1 MIVNT
6 RGVLLDEGKMRIQAQ
21 LLEEPDLLFGRMG
34 RNPNPKFGLTEYGP
48 FDVSEQNGGVREI
61 QVGVIGTGQTI
72 EDCKTWLRFCEGEIE
87 AVEGKARQY
96 PRFPG
101 FNEAPPFHCRLKLH
115 QNSEQRLTAS
125 EVDSITGV
133 QDDESRFEKA
143 LDLLEK
149 KISLLLEFSNPDVIV
164 FALPDEIAET
174 CWSLGGEGLRRKRK
188 GLSRAERILLRIVE
202 RDRHSGQ
209 GNLFPEAFELEEDI
223 KPIYRDFRR
232 ALKARTMKRRC
243 PIQIGLSS
251 TWRDSA
257 SVQDA
262 ATRAWNFFV
271 ALYYKAN
278 GRPWNLAEMDDG
290 TCFVGVSFYQVA
302 TEKMNYMYTSLAQ
315 VFDRRGDGIVVRG
328 DKFDWDP
335 SNWGR
340 SPHLPRLAAESVLRK
355 ALDKYREVSL
365 TNPKRVVLHKSSKC
379 WPDELNGFMDAV
391 KDISQY
397 DFVAMYQR
405 GTRFFREGAYPP
417 LRGTLCQVGDCASY
431 LYTSGYTPNLGTY
444 PGPYVPE
451 PIEIVEHFGDSS
463 VQQLS
468 REILSLTKLNWNSAT
483 FSCGFPMTLFF
494 AREVGK
500 ILSEVSEADVP
511 FIQSSFRFY
520 M

>member
-1 MIVNT
+1 MIVSA
-6 RGVLLDEGKMRIQAQ
+6 RSSLLNEGKMRIQAQ
-21 LLEEPDLLFGRMG
+21 LLDEPDLLFGRMG
-34 RNPNPKFGLTEYGP
+34 RNPNPKFGLAEYGP
-48 FDVSEQNGGVREI
+48 FDVSEQSGGVREI

-72 EDCKTWLRFCEGEIE
+72 EDCKTWLRFCEREIE

-101 FNEAPPFHCRLKLH
+101 FNEAPPFHCCLKLH
-115 QNSEQRLTAS
+115 QNLEQRLTTS
-125 EVDSITGV
+125 EIDSITGV
-133 QDDESRFEKA
+133 ADDESRFDKA
-143 LDLLEK
+143 LDLFEK
-149 KISLLLEFSNPDVIV
+149 KMSLMLEFSNPDVIV
-164 FALPDEIAET
+164 LALPDEIADS
-174 CWSLGGEGLRRKRK
+174 CWSLGGERLRRRRK
-188 GLSRAERILLRIVE
+188 GLSRAERLLLRIIE
-202 RDRHSGQ
+202 RDRQSGQ
-209 GNLFPEAFELEEDI
+209 GHLFPEAFELEEDL

-232 ALKARTMKRRC
+232 ALKARMMRWRC
-243 PIQIGLSS
+243 PIQIGLPS

-257 SVQDA
+257 NVQDA

-271 ALYYKAN
+271 ALYYKAG
-278 GRPWNLAEMDDG
+278 GRPWSLGDVDDG

-302 TEKMNYMYTSLAQ
+302 TEKMNYMYASLAQ

-335 SNWGR
+335 SSWGR

-355 ALDKYREVSL
+355 ALDKYREISL
-365 TNPKRVVLHKSSKC
+365 TNPKRVVVHKSSKY
-379 WPDELNGFMDAV
+379 WADELSGFRDAARG
-391 KDISQY
+391 ISQY

-451 PIEIVEHFGDSS
+451 PVEIVEHFGDSS

-500 ILSEVSEADVP
+500 ILSEVSEADAP
-511 FIQSSFRFY
+511 TIQSSYRFY
-520 M
+520 V